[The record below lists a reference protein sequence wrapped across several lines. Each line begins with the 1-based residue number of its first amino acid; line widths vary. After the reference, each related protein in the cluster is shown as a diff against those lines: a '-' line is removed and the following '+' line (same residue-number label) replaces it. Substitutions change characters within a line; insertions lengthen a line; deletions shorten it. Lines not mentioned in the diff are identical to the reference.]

1 MNKKISLTKLA
12 KDPGCLSEY
21 DPNSMDFYSAQH
33 WISQFINP
41 VTKRET
47 VTIDEALGRVLS
59 IDIISNSNVANYDVS
74 LIHI

>member
-21 DPNSMDFYSAQH
+21 DPNSVDFYSAQQ

-47 VTIDEALGRVLS
+47 VTIDAVSYTHLTLPTRLS
-59 IDIISNSNVANYDVS
+59 V
-74 LIHI
+74 